1 MSTLAF
7 QWSVYSVDLDPV
19 IGSERAG
26 RRPVIVI
33 SREVANIS
41 LPVVTVIP
49 LTRRKPDRRV
59 YPNEALVPEGT
70 AGLAHDSV
78 AMAHQLR
85 TLSKQRLG
93 THVGRI
99 DEQTIQT
106 EIQHAIRTHLDL
118 D

>member
-1 MSTLAF
+1 MSALPF
-7 QWSVYSVDLDPV
+7 RWSVFSVDLDPV
-19 IGSERAG
+19 TGSEQAG
-26 RRPVIVI
+26 RRRVIVI

-49 LTRRKPDRRV
+49 LTRRKPGRRV
-59 YPNEALVPEGT
+59 YPNEALVPGGT
-70 AGLAHDSV
+70 AGLTHDSV

-93 THVGRI
+93 THIGRV

-106 EIQHAIRTHLDL
+106 DIYHAIRTHLDL

>member
-1 MSTLAF
+1 VSTLNF
-7 QWSVYSVDLDPV
+7 QWSVFSVDLDPI
-19 IGSERAG
+19 IGSEQAG

-49 LTRRKPDRRV
+49 LTRRKLGRRI

-70 AGLAHDSV
+70 AGLTHDSV

-93 THVGRI
+93 THTGRV
-99 DEQTIQT
+99 DEQTIRA

>member
-1 MSTLAF
+1 MSTLPV
-7 QWSVYSVDLDPV
+7 QWSVFSVDLDPV
-19 IGSERAG
+19 IGSEQAG

-49 LTRRKPDRRV
+49 LTRRKPDRRI

-70 AGLAHDSV
+70 AGLTHDSV

-93 THVGRI
+93 TNIGRVDDQI
-99 DEQTIQT
+99 IQA
-106 EIQHAIRTHLDL
+106 EIQRAIRTHVDL

>member
-1 MSTLAF
+1 MSTLPF
-7 QWSVYSVDLDPV
+7 QWSVFSVDLDPV
-19 IGSERAG
+19 IGSEQAG

-41 LPVVTVIP
+41 P

-70 AGLAHDSV
+70 AGLTHDSV

-85 TLSKQRLG
+85 TLSKHRLG

-99 DEQTIQT
+99 DEQTIRT
-106 EIQHAIRTHLDL
+106 DIQRAIRTHLDL
-118 D
+118 DCFGARL

>member
-1 MSTLAF
+1 MSTSPF
-7 QWSVYSVDLDPV
+7 QWSVFSVELDPV
-19 IGSERAG
+19 VGSEQAG

-49 LTRRKPDRRV
+49 LTRRKPGRRI
-59 YPNEALVPEGT
+59 YPNEALVLGGT
-70 AGLAHDSV
+70 ASLTHDSV

-93 THVGRI
+93 THIGRV
-99 DEQTIQT
+99 DEQTIQA
-106 EIQHAIRTHLDL
+106 EIQNAIRTHLDL

>member
-1 MSTLAF
+1 MSTLSF
-7 QWSVYSVDLDPV
+7 QWSVFSADLDPV
-19 IGSERAG
+19 IGSEQAG
-26 RRPVIVI
+26 CRPVVVI

-49 LTRRKPDRRV
+49 LIRRKPGRRI
-59 YPNEALVPEGT
+59 YPNEALVPAGT
-70 AGLAHDSV
+70 AGLTHDSV

-93 THVGRI
+93 THVGRV
-99 DEQTIQT
+99 DEQTIQA
-106 EIQHAIRTHLDL
+106 EIQQAIRTHLDL

>member
-1 MSTLAF
+1 VSTLPF
-7 QWSVYSVDLDPV
+7 QWSVFSVDLDPV
-19 IGSERAG
+19 IGSEQAG

-49 LTRRKPDRRV
+49 LTRRKPGRRV
-59 YPNEALVPEGT
+59 YPNEALLPGGA
-70 AGLAHDSV
+70 AGLTHDSV
-78 AMAHQLR
+78 AMAHQLH

-93 THVGRI
+93 THIGRVN
-99 DEQTIQT
+99 EQTIQA